1 MAHPGGCTSSVGSLL
16 GGLGVSGH
24 FSDLSLVLQVGH
36 VVFVEVRLGDD
47 GFLIKQAFC
56 ECMVFTLNSLRFTL
70 SYAQVQA
77 TRLIDAR
84 L

>member
-56 ECMVFTLNSLRFTL
+56 ECMVLTLNSLVFVFPN
-70 SYAQVQA
+70 AD
-77 TRLIDAR
+77 IK
-84 L
+84 